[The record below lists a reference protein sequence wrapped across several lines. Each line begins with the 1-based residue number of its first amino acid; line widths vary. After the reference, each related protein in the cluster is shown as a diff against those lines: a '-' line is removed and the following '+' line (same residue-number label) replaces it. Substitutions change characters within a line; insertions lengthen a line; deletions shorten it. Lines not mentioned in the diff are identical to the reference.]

1 MWHSTDQVTING
13 WNFKLCHHS
22 VIGSAYPFSYRGN
35 SESDILCH
43 SVGPRLHDCARIPL
57 AHLLQSYD
65 RLGNGPHLFPPAIAA
80 RNQDV
85 TPRRDFS
92 IVGASVK
99 SRNHQP
105 GNFRTFSTGKKQEA
119 SSSYSHQCFRIYTCL
134 QARGNS
140 TFPTQDLPPR
150 GYRSIDLFCTSRSE
164 CAPGSIPQLRG
175 HIQ

>member
-1 MWHSTDQVTING
+1 MING

-22 VIGSAYPFSYRGN
+22 VIGSAYPIFYWVN

-57 AHLLQSYD
+57 AHPLQSYD
-65 RLGNGPHLFPPAIAA
+65 RLGIGPHLFPPAVAA

-85 TPRRDFS
+85 TPRRDSS

-99 SRNHQP
+99 SGNHQP
-105 GNFRTFSTGKKQEA
+105 GNFRTFSASKKQEA
-119 SSSYSHQCFRIYTCL
+119 SSSYSHQCFCIYTCL

-140 TFPTQDLPPR
+140 MFPTQDLPPG
-150 GYRSIDLFCTSRSE
+150 GYWSIDLFCTGPSE
-164 CAPGSIPQLRG
+164 CAPRSMYSVNQRLGN
-175 HIQ
+175 